1 MNVGPDKGAR
11 GRTLWVFAYGSLM
24 WQPGFRY
31 VEARPARL
39 EGYRRAFCIYSL
51 HYRGTQQRPG
61 LVLGLARGGAC
72 EGIAFRVADEDAA
85 AVRAYLHDRELIY
98 GVYREAMIPA
108 DLTGAGSG
116 PGAPQRVD
124 VLTYIAET
132 GHPSYAGA
140 VPLRR
145 QAAIIRAARGKAG
158 SNLSYFA
165 ATLRKLGELG
175 IRQRDLERLAVV
187 VGVGKGVGGDGP
199 SGAAELA
206 SLDGRCRALAARRG
220 AKPSPVRADR
230 RHAFAYRRR
239 LSP

>member
-1 MNVGPDKGAR
+1 MNGGPDSGAR
-11 GRTLWVFAYGSLM
+11 ERTLWVFGYGSLM
-24 WQPGFRY
+24 WQPGFSY

-51 HYRGTQQRPG
+51 YYRGTQQRPG

-85 AVRAYLHDRELIY
+85 AVRAYLHERELIY

-108 DLTGAGSG
+108 DLVGR
-116 PGAPQRVD
+116 GAPQRVD

-158 SNLSYFA
+158 SNLGYFA

-187 VGVGKGVGGDGP
+187 VGVGTGVGGDGT

-206 SLDGRCRALAARRG
+206 SLDGRSRALAARRG
-220 AKPSPVRADR
+220 AKPSPVRNDR